1 MCDDEAFV
9 SVFFKKFSLTLNTVT
24 TAKHKFMLQTL
35 SAERGRRYR
44 ILHDINI
51 A

>member
-1 MCDDEAFV
+1 MTLLCRCFLKG
-9 SVFFKKFSLTLNTVT
+9 FFDIKYGDNSKTQI
-24 TAKHKFMLQTL
+24 MLQTL

-44 ILHDINI
+44 ILHDIYI